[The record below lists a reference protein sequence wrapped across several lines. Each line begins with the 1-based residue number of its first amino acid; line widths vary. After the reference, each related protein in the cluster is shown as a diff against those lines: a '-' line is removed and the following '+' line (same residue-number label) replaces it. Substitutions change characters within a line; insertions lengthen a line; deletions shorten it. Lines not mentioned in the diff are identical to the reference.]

1 MPLCFCGRLYVLLDH
16 ILIRGCKHPE
26 TLDCIIY
33 VSMKRLT
40 LVLALLALGS
50 LAFAQAEKVNPTPN
64 PSAFTIARLKY
75 GGGGDWYWGS
85 SAIPNMHRFL
95 KENTNIPVAEEE
107 VRVSVMDED
116 LFSYPFLFLTGHGN
130 IKFTDQEL
138 DRLANYLT
146 HGGFLFAND
155 SYGLKDAFFRE
166 IKRLFPDKDLVELPF
181 SHGIYHCY
189 YDFPNGLPKIHKHDE
204 KPPQGLGL
212 FDDGRLIVFFVYES
226 DIGDGW
232 EDPQVHNDPPEKR
245 EAALKMGTNIITWA
259 LEN

>member
-1 MPLCFCGRLYVLLDH
+1 M
-16 ILIRGCKHPE
+16 
-26 TLDCIIY
+26 
-33 VSMKRLT
+33 SMKKFAILF
-40 LVLALLALGS
+40 ALLVFGL
-50 LAFAQAEKVNPTPN
+50 LVFAQAKSVSLNPN

-85 SAIPNMHRFL
+85 SAIPNMHKFL
-95 KENTNIPVAEEE
+95 KENTNIPVKEEE

-130 IKFTDQEL
+130 VKFTDQEL
-138 DRLANYLT
+138 ERLRNYLT

-166 IKRLFPDKDLVELPF
+166 MKRLFPDKELVELPF
-181 SHGIYHCY
+181 SHGIYQCY
-189 YDFPNGLPKIHKHDE
+189 YDFPNGSPKIHKHDE
-204 KPPQGLGL
+204 KPPQGFGI
-212 FDDGRLIVFFVYES
+212 FHEGRLIVFFGYES

-245 EAALKMGTNIITWA
+245 EAALKMGVNIITWA

>member
-1 MPLCFCGRLYVLLDH
+1 
-16 ILIRGCKHPE
+16 
-26 TLDCIIY
+26 
-33 VSMKRLT
+33 MKKLT
-40 LVLALLALGS
+40 FILALLALGS
-50 LAFAQAEKVNPTPN
+50 LVFAQAEKLSVNTD

-85 SAIPNMHRFL
+85 SAIPNMLKFL
-95 KENTNIPVAEEE
+95 GENTNIPVAKEE
-107 VRVSVMDED
+107 VRVSIMDED

-138 DRLANYLT
+138 ERLRNYLT

-155 SYGLKDAFFRE
+155 SFGLRDAFFRE
-166 IKRLFPDKDLVELPF
+166 MKRLFPDKELVELPF
-181 SHGIYHCY
+181 SHGIYHCW

-204 KPPQGLGL
+204 KSPQGFGA
-212 FDDGRLIVFFVYES
+212 FHEGRLIVFFVYES

-245 EAALKMGTNIITWA
+245 EAALKMGVNIIAWA